1 MEEQNT
7 AIHPSFMNVL
17 KRKESIKKSLSGIK
31 HKVGVY
37 SAKGGVGKT
46 TISINL
52 AYTLAKMGYKV
63 GLLDA
68 DIDCPNVTAFLG
80 LDAKID
86 ISKIPLVPVEKDGVR
101 IASTSMLVD
110 DSKKPIIWRGPLVA
124 KMLEDFFEKTEW
136 GELDYL
142 VIDLPPGTS
151 DAPLSIL
158 QLVDMQGFVIVT
170 GPGRISALD
179 SKRSALM
186 VKRFGVHILG
196 IVENM
201 SKEEPSQNSVKLSEE
216 LGIRLLGSIP
226 TDPKLGDRDDTGGV
240 AVMYDDYIYRIFE
253 RIIKDSG
260 ITS

>member
-1 MEEQNT
+1 
-7 AIHPSFMNVL
+7 MNML
-17 KRKESIKKSLSGIK
+17 KRKESIKKSLSGIR

-80 LDAKID
+80 FDEKID
-86 ISKIPLVPVEKDGVR
+86 ISKLPLVPVEKDGIR

-124 KMLEDFFEKTEW
+124 KMLEDFFEKTDW
-136 GELDYL
+136 GRLDYL

-158 QLVDMQGFVIVT
+158 QLVDMQGFIIVT

-179 SKRSALM
+179 SKKSALM
-186 VKRFGVHILG
+186 VKRFGVQVLG

-201 SKEEPSQNSVKLSEE
+201 SRGEPSASSVDLSTE
-216 LGIRLLGSIP
+216 IDAKLLGSVP
-226 TDPKLGDRDDTGGV
+226 FDTMLGSLDEKGVV
-240 AVMYDDYIYRIFE
+240 AVMNDENIYQIFE
-253 RIIKDSG
+253 RIIISSG
-260 ITS
+260 IKD